1 MKSAFIQTVM
11 AGEARSR
18 ISIATLANMIIKKNS
33 NALREMTGTEAHL
46 IWGVLIRVPTLYSYL
61 ETRKKCC

>member
-46 IWGVLIRVPTLYSYL
+46 IWGVLIRVPTL
-61 ETRKKCC
+61 